1 MFRTAGCLT
10 TAELIASMRAPR
22 PRLDQGAIR
31 RLLGDRQTGLM
42 ALRALALERSFAF
55 GPRRS
60 SQTRS
65 SSGRGSDGS

>member
-1 MFRTAGCLT
+1 MFRTAGRFT

-31 RLLGDRQTGLM
+31 RLLGDQQTGLM
-42 ALRALALERSFAF
+42 APRALAPERSYAS
-55 GPRRS
+55 GPCAS

-65 SSGRGSDGS
+65 PPGGSDGL